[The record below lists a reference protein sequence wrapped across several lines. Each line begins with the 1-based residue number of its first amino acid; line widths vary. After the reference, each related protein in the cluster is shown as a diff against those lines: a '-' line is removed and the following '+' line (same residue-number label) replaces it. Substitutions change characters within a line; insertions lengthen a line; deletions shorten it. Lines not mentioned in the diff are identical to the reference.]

1 MPKRKIRFAWLW
13 LSVLV
18 AALSS
23 TTVKAGPVELLDGVS
38 VDPANPDNLV
48 VSYLHGGGGLFVSE
62 DGGATLKWLC
72 SVGASLPSSNAAL
85 ITYSSGDGSIY
96 VGSYNGLWRG
106 DKNGCG
112 FAALP
117 ELDKKYIRAI
127 TGDPFEPKRTYFV
140 TSNGGMVDNGI
151 YMNDGSGAFSAFGT
165 HARIFLSSLHV
176 VKNGEARRFYE
187 TGVVTNAETN
197 TVSYSVRVSD
207 DDGTTW
213 TEHIFDPT
221 LFEST
226 EKRVQDFKLMGV
238 DPTNPDRVVG
248 LLSRP
253 DKAADALVFSREQG
267 KAGTWELIGSPAV
280 GGAVAFGPDGAL
292 YFGDDNFASKGMFK
306 VDQLGEQPKLISDVY
321 RVSCLGYDAA
331 RSRLLGCADNY
342 RFGAFDT
349 SSGELTTLLDL
360 RCAEHTVE
368 CADKPEI
375 PMLCQPP
382 GVEFCKI
389 DHWVIA
395 PLCCVYER
403 DGFDTFAASQEIV
416 CEGGVAT
423 PKPPAAGEG
432 GAPATPPVC
441 PKPTAGTGGAAGGGV
456 SGAAGVVAGSGAGA
470 GPGSGSGGCGCSTV
484 GQATPERAALLAFV
498 GLVVLYWRRARFTR
512 AGRLASCRSCPSGC

>member
-1 MPKRKIRFAWLW
+1 MPRRKIRFAWLW
-13 LSVLV
+13 LSAVIS
-18 AALSS
+18 ALSS
-23 TTVKAGPVELLDGVS
+23 TTVQAGPVELLDGVS
-38 VDPANPDNLV
+38 VDPANPDNLL
-48 VSYLHGGGGLFVSE
+48 VSYLHGGGGFFVSQ

-72 SVGASLPSSNAAL
+72 SVGASLPSSNSAL

-106 DKNGCG
+106 DKTGCG

-117 ELDKKYIRAI
+117 EVEKKYIRAI
-127 TGDPFEPKRTYFV
+127 TGDPFEAKRTYFV

-151 YMNDGSGAFSAFGT
+151 YMNDGSGSFSAFGT
-165 HARIFLSSLHV
+165 HSPIFLSSLHV
-176 VKNGEARRFYE
+176 VKNGTARRFYE
-187 TGVVTNAETN
+187 TGVVTNIETN
-197 TVSYSVRVSD
+197 TVSFSVRVSD
-207 DDGTTW
+207 DEAATW
-213 TEHIFDPT
+213 TEHAFDPT
-221 LFEST
+221 QFEST

-238 DPTNPDRVVG
+238 DPTNPDRVVA
-248 LLSRP
+248 LLIRP
-253 DKAADALVFSREQG
+253 DKAADALVFSNEQG
-267 KAGTWELIGSPAV
+267 KAGTWELIASPVV
-280 GGAVAFGPDGAL
+280 GGAVSFGPDGAL
-292 YFGDDNFASKGMFK
+292 YFGDDNFDTKGVFK
-306 VDQLGEQPKLISDVY
+306 VEQLGQQPKLLSDSY

-342 RFGAFDT
+342 RFGTFDT

-403 DGFDTFAASQEIV
+403 DEFDTFAALQEIT
-416 CEGGVAT
+416 CEGGVAK

-441 PKPTAGTGGAAGGGV
+441 PKSGGAGAAAGSGGSGGAAAAGSGGGPAAE
-456 SGAAGVVAGSGAGA
+456 SGGASAGAAGSGS
-470 GPGSGSGGCGCSTV
+470 SSGGCGCSSV
-484 GQATPERAALLAFV
+484 AGGTPERAALLAWL

-512 AGRLASCRSCPSGC
+512 VG